1 MPFTPFHFGLGLLFK
16 AVSPR
21 NLSLTAFTA
30 TQVAIDVE
38 TLHFIVRNEY
48 PLHRVC
54 HTLLGASLVGLVT
67 AGVVFGCAAMF
78 RRRLQ
83 AAAGPERESGFTG
96 AFRAEVSAVGTV
108 TGGLVGG
115 ITHSLFD
122 AVMHSDVRPLEPW
135 IDGNPLLGLLE
146 PVPVAVACV
155 GAGVLGFAIVGV
167 RLLLGAGKATR

>member
-16 AVSPR
+16 GVSPR
-21 NLSLTAFTA
+21 NFSLTAFAA

-54 HTLLGASLVGLVT
+54 HTLVGASLVGLAT
-67 AGVVFGCAAMF
+67 AGVVFACTAAF
-78 RRRLQ
+78 RRRLP
-83 AAAGPERESGFTG
+83 AVAGSERESGFTG

-122 AVMHSDVRPLEPW
+122 AMMHSDMRPLEPW
-135 IDGNPLLGLLE
+135 IAGNPLLGLLA
-146 PVPVAVACV
+146 PVPVAVVCV
-155 GAGVLGFAIVGV
+155 GAGVLGLAIVGV
-167 RLLLGAGKATR
+167 RLLCGAGRAAR

>member
-1 MPFTPFHFGLGLLFK
+1 MPFTPFHFGLGLFVK
-16 AVSPR
+16 GVSPR
-21 NLSLTAFTA
+21 NLSLTAFAA

-54 HTLLGASLVGLVT
+54 HTLVGASLVGLAT
-67 AGVVFGCAAMF
+67 AGVVFGCAALF
-78 RRRLQ
+78 RRRLP
-83 AAAGPERESGFTG
+83 AVAGSERESGFTG
-96 AFRAEVSAVGTV
+96 ALRAEVSAVGTV
-108 TGGLVGG
+108 TGGLLGG

-122 AVMHSDVRPLEPW
+122 AMMHSDVRPLGPW

-155 GAGVLGFAIVGV
+155 GAGVLGLAMVGL
-167 RLLLGAGKATR
+167 RLLCGARKASQ